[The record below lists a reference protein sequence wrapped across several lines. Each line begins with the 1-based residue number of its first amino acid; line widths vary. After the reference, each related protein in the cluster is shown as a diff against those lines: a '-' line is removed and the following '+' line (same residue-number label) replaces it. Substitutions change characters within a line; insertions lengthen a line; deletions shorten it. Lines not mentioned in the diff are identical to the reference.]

1 MGDPTNPRVAVIV
14 PAYNE
19 ESRIANVLWAAQQSR
34 FADEIV
40 VVSDGSTD
48 GTATVAKRFNGVQVL
63 EFPTNRGKGAAMSA
77 GVRATK
83 ADIVVFLDA
92 DLIGLRGEHVDVI
105 VRPLMAN
112 LCDMCIGIFR
122 GGKFWSDTAQ
132 KFAPTISG
140 QRAMR
145 RSLFLGVPHMD
156 ELRMGVEV
164 SINAYVKQKKARVQR
179 VILRGVAN
187 SHKEQKLGLVE
198 GSKARLQMYGEM
210 VLARTRFRTKRD
222 RPKWG
227 ASTVVLKKRAP
238 KKPKTPKNRRK
249 P

>member
-1 MGDPTNPRVAVIV
+1 MADPVKPRVAVIV

-19 ESRIANVLWAAQQSR
+19 ESRIANVLWAAKQSR

-40 VVSDGSTD
+40 VVSDGSSD
-48 GTATVAKRFNGVQVL
+48 GTAAAARKFAGVQVV
-63 EFPTNRGKGAAMSA
+63 EFAENRGKGAAMVA

-83 ADIVVFLDA
+83 ADIVMFLDA
-92 DLIGLRGEHVDVI
+92 DLIGLRAEHVDLV
-105 VRPLMAN
+105 VRPLIN
-112 LCDMCIGIFR
+112 GLCDMCIGIFR

-145 RSLFLGVPHMD
+145 RALFLGVPHLD

-164 SINAYVKQKKARVQR
+164 SINAHVKRNKARVLR

-198 GSKARLQMYGEM
+198 GSRARLQMYGEM
-210 VLARTRFRTKRD
+210 VTALTRLNGRRSRPSRRLRNKRR
-222 RPKWG
+222 RP
-227 ASTVVLKKRAP
+227 
-238 KKPKTPKNRRK
+238 
-249 P
+249 

>member
-1 MGDPTNPRVAVIV
+1 MADPVKPRVAVIV

-19 ESRIANVLWAAQQSR
+19 ESRIATVLWAAKQSR

-40 VVSDGSTD
+40 VVSDGSSD
-48 GTATVAKRFNGVQVL
+48 GTAAAARKFAGVQVV
-63 EFPTNRGKGAAMSA
+63 EFPENRGKGAAMAA

-83 ADIVVFLDA
+83 ADIVMFLDA
-92 DLIGLRGEHVDVI
+92 DLIGLRAEHVDLI
-105 VRPLMAN
+105 VRPLLN
-112 LCDMCIGIFR
+112 GLCDMCIGIFR
-122 GGKFWSDTAQ
+122 GGKFWSDSAQ

-145 RSLFLGVPHMD
+145 RALFLGVPHLD

-164 SINAYVKQKKARVQR
+164 SINAHVKRNKARVLR

-187 SHKEQKLGLVE
+187 SHKEQKMGLVE

-210 VLARTRFRTKRD
+210 LTALKLSKGRRG
-222 RPKWG
+222 RP
-227 ASTVVLKKRAP
+227 SRRLRSM
-238 KKPKTPKNRRK
+238 RRK

>member
-1 MGDPTNPRVAVIV
+1 MADPVKPRVAVIV

-40 VVSDGSTD
+40 VVSDGSSD
-48 GTATVAKRFNGVQVL
+48 GTAAAAKKFAGVKVV
-63 EFPTNRGKGAAMSA
+63 EFPENRGKGAAMVA
-77 GVRATK
+77 GVLATK
-83 ADIVVFLDA
+83 SEIVVFLDA
-92 DLIGLRGEHVDVI
+92 DLIGLRSEHVDLI
-105 VRPLMAN
+105 VRPLIN
-112 LCDMCIGIFR
+112 GLCDMCIGIFR

-145 RSLFLGVPHMD
+145 RSLFLSVPHLD

-164 SINAYVKQKKARVQR
+164 SINAHVKRNKSRVLR

-187 SHKEQKLGLVE
+187 SHKEQKMGLVE

-210 VLARTRFRTKRD
+210 VTALTRFNGRRSRPRRVPRTKR
-222 RPKWG
+222 
-227 ASTVVLKKRAP
+227 
-238 KKPKTPKNRRK
+238 RRR
-249 P
+249 

>member
-1 MGDPTNPRVAVIV
+1 MPDPVKPRVAVIV

-19 ESRIANVLWAAQQSR
+19 ETRIANVLWAAQQSR

-48 GTATVAKRFNGVQVL
+48 GTAAVAARFQAVQVL
-63 EFPTNRGKGAAMSA
+63 EFPENRGKGAAMVA
-77 GVRATK
+77 GVKATK

-92 DLIGLRGEHVDVI
+92 DLIGLRSEHVDLI
-105 VRPLMAN
+105 VRPLIN
-112 LCDMCIGIFR
+112 GLCDMCIGIFR

-145 RSLFLGVPHMD
+145 RSLFLAVPHLD

-164 SINAYVKQKKARVQR
+164 SINSHVKRHKARVLR

-187 SHKEQKLGLVE
+187 SHKEQKMGLVE

-210 VLARTRFRTKRD
+210 VTALTRFNGRRSRPRRISIRSRIRKR
-222 RPKWG
+222 K
-227 ASTVVLKKRAP
+227 
-238 KKPKTPKNRRK
+238 
-249 P
+249 

>member
-1 MGDPTNPRVAVIV
+1 MGDPAKPRVAVIV

-34 FADEIV
+34 FADEII

-48 GTATVAKRFNGVQVL
+48 NTVGAARKFNGVQVV
-63 EFPTNRGKGAAMSA
+63 EFPINRGKGAAMSA
-77 GVRATK
+77 GVAASK
-83 ADIVVFLDA
+83 SDIVVFLDA
-92 DLIGLRGEHVDVI
+92 DLLGLRGEHVDAI
-105 VRPLMAN
+105 VRPLMGN

-164 SINAYVKQKKARVQR
+164 SINAYVKQKKARVMR

-222 RPKWG
+222 RPRWG
-227 ASTVVLKKRAP
+227 PTTTVLKR
-238 KKPKTPKNRRK
+238 KKPKNTRRK

>member
-1 MGDPTNPRVAVIV
+1 MGDPAKPRVAVIV

-34 FADEIV
+34 LADEIV

-48 GTATVAKRFNGVQVL
+48 NTAAVAKKFNGVVVV

-77 GVRATK
+77 GVAAAK
-83 ADIVVFLDA
+83 SDIVVFLDA
-92 DLIGLRGEHVDVI
+92 DLIGLRGEHVDAI
-105 VRPLMAN
+105 VRPLLGN

-164 SINAYVKQKKARVQR
+164 SMNAYVKQKKARVQR

-210 VLARTRFRTKRD
+210 VLARTRFRSKRD
-222 RPKWG
+222 RPSWTTT
-227 ASTVVLKKRAP
+227 ATVLKKRVS
-238 KKPKTPKNRRK
+238 KKPKPPKNRRK
-249 P
+249 L

>member
-1 MGDPTNPRVAVIV
+1 MADPVKPRVAVIV

-48 GTATVAKRFNGVQVL
+48 GTGAAARRFVGVTVV
-63 EFPTNRGKGAAMSA
+63 EFPENRGKGAAMVA
-77 GVRATK
+77 GVLASK
-83 ADIVVFLDA
+83 ADIVMFLDA
-92 DLIGLRGEHVDVI
+92 DLIGLRAEHVDLI
-105 VRPLMAN
+105 VRPLIN
-112 LCDMCIGIFR
+112 GLCDMCIGIFR

-145 RSLFLGVPHMD
+145 RSLFLGVPHLA

-164 SINAYVKQKKARVQR
+164 SINAHVKRNKARVLR

-187 SHKEQKLGLVE
+187 SHKEQKMGLVE

-210 VLARTRFRTKRD
+210 VTALTRFNGRRTRPRRIP
-222 RPKWG
+222 R
-227 ASTVVLKKRAP
+227 KKR
-238 KKPKTPKNRRK
+238 RRR
-249 P
+249 